1 MDLYFIRH
9 GIAVKR
15 GTTGLDDEQR
25 PLTPEG
31 RRKTALIAQN
41 LEHRGIRFQYL
52 LVSPLVRAQQ
62 TAVIL
67 EKCGLSKTFD
77 TYLPLAPG
85 GSLEQ
90 FRQEW
95 LSKPDLKSVALV
107 GHEPD
112 LSGWAEMILLG
123 EVHGILHLKKAGL
136 IKISLEEPERDKAKL
151 VLVLSPKVLIEAQG

>member
-1 MDLYFIRH
+1 M
-9 GIAVKR
+9 KR
-15 GTTGLDDEQR
+15 GTNGLDDEQR

-41 LEHRGIRFQYL
+41 LEHRGIRFQHL

-67 EKCGLSKTFD
+67 EKCGLAKTFE

-95 LSKPDLKSVALV
+95 LSKPDLKSVALI

-123 EVHGILHLKKAGL
+123 EVHGILQLKKAGL
-136 IKISLEEPERDKAKL
+136 VKISLEEPERDKAKL